1 MRSLCLL
8 DDPQRR
14 EEQQPEG
21 LEPQYSEQARTT
33 ARVQQRIT
41 MGTRTNAI
49 TRADVLKLKDKT
61 VGILKPRLSV
71 WQ

>member
-1 MRSLCLL
+1 M

-14 EEQQPEG
+14 GKQEPEG
-21 LEPQYSEQARTT
+21 LELQYSEQARAT
-33 ARVQQRIT
+33 ARVRKRIT

-49 TRADVLKLKDKT
+49 TKADFLVTKDKA

-71 WQ
+71 W